1 MDRERHTHT
10 VADRLLYTGGTPF
23 HPLCV
28 CLCVLGLFFIRLLHA
43 VKKSR
48 RKKGKA
54 KGLRPSPL
62 VLWCGGGG
70 GGGGGQLNQYYRYFY
85 YYV

>member
-1 MDRERHTHT
+1 
-10 VADRLLYTGGTPF
+10 V
-23 HPLCV
+23 CV
-28 CLCVLGLFFIRLLHA
+28 GAFFIRLLHA